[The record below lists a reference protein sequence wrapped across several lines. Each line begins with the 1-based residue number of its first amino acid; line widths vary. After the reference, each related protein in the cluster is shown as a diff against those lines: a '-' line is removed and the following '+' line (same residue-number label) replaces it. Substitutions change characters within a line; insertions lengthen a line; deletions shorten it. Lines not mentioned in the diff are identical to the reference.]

1 MLRSMT
7 IGLLAVTATAAVHA
21 VAPEDLRLAGIASAG
36 QRQVAH
42 IESRAGEQYTV
53 RVGDRIGTGRVIEI
67 LPEAVRIAWAGQTW
81 RLALQGESLYS
92 GARTLPEQ
100 RAEVR
105 YLNQRTTSALAR
117 LRSEAGDDE
126 KRLASRFAEVLS
138 LPPSALVVAMDGEP
152 VASTAAVID
161 QLLAQADAGQR
172 STLRLDGGDMPLVV
186 LMP

>member
-1 MLRSMT
+1 MT
-7 IGLLAVTATAAVHA
+7 TGLLAMTATAAVHA
-21 VAPEDLRLAGIASAG
+21 VGPEDLRLAGIASAG

-53 RVGDRIGTGRVIEI
+53 RVGDRIGTGKVIAI
-67 LPEAVRIAWAGQTW
+67 LPEAVRIEWAGKTW
-81 RLALQGESLYS
+81 RLPLQGQSVYN

-105 YLNQRTTSALAR
+105 YLNPRTTNALAK
-117 LRSEAGDDE
+117 LRSEAGEDE

-138 LPPSALVVAMDGEP
+138 LPSSALVVAMDGEP
-152 VASTAAVID
+152 VASTATVID
-161 QLLAQADAGQR
+161 QLLAHAQAGER
-172 STLRLDGGDMPLVV
+172 STLTLDGGDLPMVV